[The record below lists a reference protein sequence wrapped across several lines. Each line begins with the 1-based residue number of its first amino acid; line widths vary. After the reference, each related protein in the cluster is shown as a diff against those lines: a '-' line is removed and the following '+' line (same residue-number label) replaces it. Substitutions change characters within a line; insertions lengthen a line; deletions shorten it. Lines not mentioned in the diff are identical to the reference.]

1 MTGSRDSPDGHT
13 GDDHMSDAPTRAP
26 SNETTYHSTTTQI
39 IRALSEATGENIAD
53 LPPMYPEVDLE
64 AIDRVMRSAGPG
76 SEPEVTFVH
85 QGYEVRVTPEGVE
98 TERL

>member
-1 MTGSRDSPDGHT
+1 
-13 GDDHMSDAPTRAP
+13 MSDAPTRAP